1 MKIESE
7 RLLIGFFQ
15 ASKVALN
22 SATRE
27 SGFNDALKILAEA
40 TDVDRVY
47 ICKHMTDMDTDEM
60 YFSLIYEWAS
70 DQVEHQI
77 KSPNFKKISYS
88 RFSLLEFYENLS
100 KGRTLKFVLKNLPVD
115 HRLGF
120 LDTRIKSIIL
130 IPIMV
135 DGNYW
140 GFLGFD
146 EVNTDKEWT
155 EADEKILIKFTSKLA
170 LLIKEGN
177 REKQSRIQKTNPK
190 LHLIDEENL
199 FSVFIDETK
208 PELKFF
214 ADILNV
220 YSRDIPLMGKEIEIS
235 IEQKNFNAL
244 KYLTHKLGGSLL
256 NLGAESVVVI
266 CHQIEKAAK
275 ENIIDDNVM
284 SLNTQLQ
291 ENIKRLVAEIIS
303 LREKYL
309 IEIKDE

>member
-15 ASKVALN
+15 ASRVAFN
-22 SATRE
+22 STTRE
-27 SGFNDALKILAEA
+27 SGFNEALKILAEA

-88 RFSLLEFYENLS
+88 RFSLLDFYENLS
-100 KGRTLKFVLKNLPVD
+100 KGRTLKFVLKDLPVD

-135 DGNYW
+135 DDIYW

-146 EVNTDKEWT
+146 EINTDKEWSK
-155 EADEKILIKFTSKLA
+155 ADEEILVKFTSKLA
-170 LLIKEGN
+170 LLIKEGS
-177 REKQSRIQKTNPK
+177 REKQTRIQKNKLK

-199 FSVFIDETK
+199 FSVFNDETK

-214 ADILNV
+214 VDILNV
-220 YSRDIPLMGKEIEIS
+220 YSRDIPLMGKEIEIA
-235 IEQKNFNAL
+235 IEHKDSTAL
-244 KYLTHKLGGSLL
+244 KYHTHKLGGSLL
-256 NLGAESVVVI
+256 NLGAESVVGI

-284 SLNTQLQ
+284 SLNSQLQ

-309 IEIKDE
+309 ITIKA

>member
-22 SATRE
+22 STTRE

-60 YFSLIYEWAS
+60 YFSLIHEWAS

-77 KSPNFKKISYS
+77 KSPNFRKISYS

-100 KGRTLKFVLKNLPVD
+100 KGRTLKFVLKDLPVD
-115 HRLGF
+115 YRLGF

-135 DGNYW
+135 DDNYW

-155 EADEKILIKFTSKLA
+155 KADEKILIKFTSKLA
-170 LLIKEGN
+170 LLIKEGS
-177 REKQSRIQKTNPK
+177 REKQSRIQKANPK

-220 YSRDIPLMGKEIEIS
+220 YSRDIPLMGKEIEIA
-235 IEQKNFNAL
+235 IEQKDFNAL

-256 NLGAESVVVI
+256 NLGAESVVGI

>member
-15 ASKVALN
+15 ASRVAFS
-22 SATRE
+22 SATIE
-27 SGFNDALKILAEA
+27 AGFNEALKILAEA

-47 ICKHMTDMDTDEM
+47 ICKHMTEMDTDEM

-77 KSPNFKKISYS
+77 ESPNFRKISYS

-100 KGRTLKFVLKNLPVD
+100 KGKTLKFVLNDLSVD
-115 HRLGF
+115 YRLGF

-135 DGNYW
+135 DGAYW

-146 EVNTDKEWT
+146 EVNTDKIWSD
-155 EADEKILIKFTSKLA
+155 ADEQILIRFTSKLA
-170 LLIKEGN
+170 LLIKEG
-177 REKQSRIQKTNPK
+177 SRATHSQIQKSNPK
-190 LHLIDEENL
+190 LSFIDEENL
-199 FSVFIDETK
+199 FAAFSDESK
-208 PELKFF
+208 PELKFIIE
-214 ADILNV
+214 ILNV
-220 YSRDIPLMGKEIEIS
+220 YSRDIPLMGKEIEIA
-235 IEQKNFNAL
+235 IEQKDSAAL
-244 KYLTHKLGGSLL
+244 KYHTHKLGGSLL
-256 NLGAESVVVI
+256 NLGAESIVQI

-275 ENIIDDNVM
+275 ENIIDDNVK
-284 SLNTQLQ
+284 SLNSQLQ

-309 IEIKDE
+309 IEPNA

>member
-1 MKIESE
+1 
-7 RLLIGFFQ
+7 
-15 ASKVALN
+15 
-22 SATRE
+22 
-27 SGFNDALKILAEA
+27 
-40 TDVDRVY
+40 
-47 ICKHMTDMDTDEM
+47 MTDMETDEM

-77 KSPNFKKISYS
+77 ESANFRKISYS

-120 LDTRIKSIIL
+120 LDSRIKSIIL
-130 IPIMV
+130 IPIMI
-135 DGNYW
+135 DDSYW

-146 EVNTDKEWT
+146 EVNTDKEWSK
-155 EADEKILIKFTSKLA
+155 ADEEILVKFTSKLA
-170 LLIKEGN
+170 LLIKEGSK
-177 REKQSRIQKTNPK
+177 EKQARIKISNLK

-199 FSVFIDETK
+199 FSVFYDEAK

-220 YSRDIPLMGKEIEIS
+220 YSRDIPLMGKDIEIA
-235 IEQKNFNAL
+235 IEQKDSTAL
-244 KYLTHKLGGSLL
+244 KYHTHKLGGSLL
-256 NLGAESVVVI
+256 NLGAESVVGI
-266 CHQIEKAAK
+266 CHQIEKSAK
-275 ENIIDDNVM
+275 ENIIDDNVI
-284 SLNTQLQ
+284 SLNSQLQ

-309 IEIKDE
+309 IEIKD

>member
-1 MKIESE
+1 MKIKNE

-15 ASKVALN
+15 ASKAAFN
-22 SATRE
+22 STSRE
-27 SGFNDALKILAEA
+27 SGFDEALKILAQA

-77 KSPNFKKISYS
+77 KSPNFRKISYS
-88 RFSLLEFYENLS
+88 RFSLLNFYENLS
-100 KGRTLKFVLKNLPVD
+100 KGRTLKFVLKDLPVE

-130 IPIMV
+130 IPITV
-135 DGNYW
+135 DETYW

-155 EADEKILIKFTSKLA
+155 EADEEILVKFTSKLS
-170 LLIKEGN
+170 LLIKEGSK
-177 REKQSRIQKTNPK
+177 EKQLRIRKNNLK
-190 LHLIDEENL
+190 LNLIDEENL
-199 FSVFIDETK
+199 FSVFNDENK

-214 ADILNV
+214 VDILNV
-220 YSRDIPLMGKEIEIS
+220 YLRDIPLMGKEIEIA
-235 IEQKNFNAL
+235 IERKDSTAL
-244 KYLTHKLGGSLL
+244 KYHTHKLGGSLL
-256 NLGAESVVVI
+256 NLGAESVVGI
-266 CHQIEKAAK
+266 CHQIEKSAK

-291 ENIKRLVAEIIS
+291 ENIKRLAAEIIL

-309 IEIKDE
+309 IAAKA